1 MDSIWTRDC
10 ALPSYPRLT
19 GELSVDTAVIGGGM
33 AGLLTAY
40 FLQKQGLRTVVLE
53 ADTVASGQTAG
64 TTAKIT
70 AAHGLCYTKL
80 ADDWGWETAG
90 QYARAMTQA
99 IESFAR
105 VIEYENID
113 CDFSRRPMFLYSTSD
128 PQSMRR
134 EAEAAARAGLDA
146 RFTRETGLPFAVA
159 GAVRVAGQAQFHP
172 LRFLRAIAEQ
182 LTIYEHSRVREV
194 SSNRL
199 TTDGGSVSARHIV
212 FACHFPFVNRPG
224 YYFLRM
230 HQERSYVLAIEGA
243 SPLEG
248 MYWGAD
254 QGSLAIRQA
263 GGAILLSGAGHRT
276 GENRAGG
283 SYDRMR
289 RTAARWWPEAR
300 EAAHWSAQDCMP
312 MDGLP
317 YIGRYAVD
325 EPGWYVATGFQKW
338 GMTGAMAAATQIC
351 GLILGRDTADTE
363 LFSPARF
370 ALSPSADTMLADGLE
385 TARSLTRPWFEPPRA
400 LLSALP
406 DGHGGIVEHEG
417 KKAAVSKDSAGNAVI
432 HRCRCTHLGCQVE
445 WNPDDRAWECPCHG
459 SRFAEDGRVL
469 EGPAQEGLDEEN

>member
-10 ALPSYPRLT
+10 ALPSHPRLT
-19 GELSVDTAVIGGGM
+19 GELSVDAAVIGGGM

-105 VIEYENID
+105 VIEYENIN

-146 RFTRETGLPFAVA
+146 RFTKETGLPFAVA
-159 GAVRVAGQAQFHP
+159 GAVRFAGQAQFHP

-194 SSNRL
+194 SSNQL

-230 HQERSYVLAIEGA
+230 HQERSY
-243 SPLEG
+243 
-248 MYWGAD
+248 
-254 QGSLAIRQA
+254 
-263 GGAILLSGAGHRT
+263 
-276 GENRAGG
+276 
-283 SYDRMR
+283 
-289 RTAARWWPEAR
+289 
-300 EAAHWSAQDCMP
+300 
-312 MDGLP
+312 
-317 YIGRYAVD
+317 
-325 EPGWYVATGFQKW
+325 
-338 GMTGAMAAATQIC
+338 
-351 GLILGRDTADTE
+351 
-363 LFSPARF
+363 
-370 ALSPSADTMLADGLE
+370 
-385 TARSLTRPWFEPPRA
+385 
-400 LLSALP
+400 
-406 DGHGGIVEHEG
+406 
-417 KKAAVSKDSAGNAVI
+417 
-432 HRCRCTHLGCQVE
+432 
-445 WNPDDRAWECPCHG
+445 
-459 SRFAEDGRVL
+459 
-469 EGPAQEGLDEEN
+469 